1 MSLKAL
7 FDKINSYLGL
17 DNDEAFLIIALRI
30 ILLVPCVAI
39 PHLFI
44 SLFFPGIIFP
54 KIILSKTYWLFITL
68 MMFIYYVMNNLD
80 DLIANHIHVYVF
92 LMILGTLTVVLR
104 SWNYDWKLFFGTSAK
119 WLIGMIFLL
128 ATIGKFLAPEFADG
142 SFFEFIAFNDKRFE
156 GFTSVLLGA
165 QSEML
170 SENKQVLDTLLA
182 TKEPENSVYYF
193 KSTSLISTISLYMT
207 YWTVVI
213 EGLIAL
219 LFLLPERVKLSKYRD
234 IVLVLFIITTY
245 PIATVPGFAMSLLL
259 LAFVQS
265 YLKNDRNSAYT
276 LLYLFIFIFIS
287 VFAFPYSPY
296 IKRFF

>member
-1 MSLKAL
+1 MQYKVL

-17 DNDEAFLIIALRI
+17 NNDEAFLIIALRI
-30 ILLVPCVAI
+30 ILLVPCIAI

-54 KIILSKTYWLFITL
+54 KIILSKTYWIFITSI
-68 MMFIYYVMNNLD
+68 MFIYYVLNNLD

-92 LMILGTLTVVLR
+92 LMILGTLTVIVR
-104 SWNYDWKLFFGTSAK
+104 SWNYDWKSFLGISAK

-128 ATIGKFLAPEFADG
+128 ATVGKFLAPEFADG

-156 GFTSVLLGA
+156 GFTSVLLGS
-165 QSEML
+165 QSEVL
-170 SENKQVLDTLLA
+170 SGNRQVLDALLI
-182 TKEPENSVYYF
+182 TNQPENTVYNF
-193 KSTSLISTISLYMT
+193 KSTSLISSISLYMS
-207 YWTVVI
+207 YWTVIV

-219 LFLLPERVKLSKYRD
+219 LFLLPDKLKLSKYRD
-234 IVLVLFIITTY
+234 ITLLIFIITTY

-265 YLKNDRNSAYT
+265 YLKNDKSSIYT
-276 LLYLFIFIFIS
+276 LLYLFIFLFIS
-287 VFAFPYSPY
+287 VFAFPYSP
-296 IKRFF
+296 